1 MKKDKRGGLA
11 NHLKRGSPFI
21 RFRFADTAHPVSDL
35 SQSLVDFPP
44 APISLSRVVG
54 ALGRWVGVPGSL
66 LNVYGTDYDAS
77 AAHEL
82 GHNFGAYHAS
92 YM

>member
-1 MKKDKRGGLA
+1 M
-11 NHLKRGSPFI
+11 
-21 RFRFADTAHPVSDL
+21 
-35 SQSLVDFPP
+35 
-44 APISLSRVVG
+44 VG